1 MEAFLAIA
9 AVSIPLGMNLW
20 ATRLVFADAS
30 LSKNQ
35 LGAQLAV
42 VWLLPFFGAILAMG
56 VHRKDEPP
64 SRKYRT
70 ESDPGDDY
78 TLSGKFVQK
87 TAEILDGD

>member
-1 MEAFLAIA
+1 MEAFLVIVAIS
-9 AVSIPLGMNLW
+9 VPLWLNLW
-20 ATRLVFADAS
+20 ATRLVFADDS
-30 LSKNQ
+30 LSKHQ
-35 LGAQLAV
+35 RSAQLALI
-42 VWLLPFFGAILAMG
+42 WLLPLFGAILTLG

-87 TAEILDGD
+87 TAEVLDGD

>member
-1 MEAFLAIA
+1 MERFLVLA
-9 AVSIPLGMNLW
+9 ALSVPLALNLW
-20 ATRLVFADAS
+20 ATRLVCADES

-35 LGAQLAV
+35 RRAQLV
-42 VWLLPFFGAILAMG
+42 LVWVLPFVGAVLVLG

-87 TAEILDGD
+87 TAEVLDGD